1 MRRLLTLLL
10 VTAFALVFALPG
22 ATAAA
27 RPPEPTRGRPLLLA
41 LGDSVTAGEGS
52 HVDRSQWPTTGY
64 VALLTEKLREE
75 LGCLPAASPDARV
88 FCPGLTIENLGRP
101 AGPLPGVTA
110 AAVISEQ
117 LGTAVS
123 LLEER
128 NGNANPR
135 DDVEVVTLSVGG
147 NELYDTAG
155 RYCLGPEGPGADCFP
170 QIGQLFTTY
179 AGQLGEI
186 LAKLRAAGGP
196 ELRIVVMTYYNSL
209 PLPACGMSDA
219 GALGDLVL
227 EGGPTGP
234 GFNDIIRVVAGSHGA
249 TTAEVFGR
257 LDADDFVDCK
267 HPSPSGHAI
276 IADAFREALLP

>member
-10 VTAFALVFALPG
+10 VTTFALGFTLPA

-27 RPPEPTRGRPLLLA
+27 RRPEPAPGRPLLLA

-52 HVDRSQWPTTGY
+52 HVDRSQWPTTGF
-64 VALLTEKLREE
+64 VALLMETLREE
-75 LGCLPAASPDARV
+75 LDCLPAASPDARV
-88 FCPGLTIENLGRP
+88 FCPGLTIRNLGRP

-110 AAVISEQ
+110 AAVITEQ
-117 LGTAVS
+117 LPAAVA
-123 LLEER
+123 LLVER

-147 NELYDTAG
+147 NELFDAAG
-155 RYCLGPEGPGADCFP
+155 RYCLGPDGPSAECFP
-170 QIGQLFTTY
+170 QVGHLFTTY
-179 AGQLGEI
+179 AGQLSYI
-186 LAKLRAAGGP
+186 LSQLRAAGGS
-196 ELRIVVMTYYNSL
+196 ELRIAVMTYYNSL
-209 PLPACGMSDA
+209 PFPACGMSGA
-219 GALGDLVL
+219 EALGDLVL

-234 GFNDIIRVVAGSHGA
+234 GFNDIIRMVAAGHGA

-257 LDADDFVDCK
+257 LGADDFVDCK

-276 IADAFREALLP
+276 IADAFREALIR